1 MKNSHYIYGIL
12 FILLFFSI
20 ASCGGEKIEWQG
32 SIEEDNGIPV
42 VKNPK
47 EPIYTEDIVNFEEE
61 LVITEGEGKQYLFS
75 NLIDLAVN
83 DDETLY
89 ALDYQTADIKVFD
102 KDGQYIKTFG
112 KRGQGPGEFSRP
124 FLILISQ
131 QNEVVIYDIVNRRFS
146 YFTFEGEFIKDASTA
161 KYNFGLCGVDSTGN
175 ILGIIYDRNP
185 TNPVNALR
193 KFDPDLNFL
202 MTYVTSPYPDPQVYD
217 PFRPRPQW
225 TVTAD
230 DEVVYSFPKT
240 YEIRIFDSMGDEIRK
255 ITREYDPVRVTQEM
269 KDLVKKQAER
279 LGDEMRLEIPEYYPP
294 IRYISVDEK
303 KRIFV
308 HTSDIDEESGESNY
322 DVFDPEGKFIT
333 RVRFPALPQVWKNK
347 KLK

>member
-112 KRGQGPGEFSRP
+112 KRGQGPGEPAVAPHVRTIPASARSRRPGSPRTVMRVCQVP
-124 FLILISQ
+124 FHRSAPA
-131 QNEVVIYDIVNRRFS
+131 
-146 YFTFEGEFIKDASTA
+146 ASM
-161 KYNFGLCGVDSTGN
+161 
-175 ILGIIYDRNP
+175 DRG
-185 TNPVNALR
+185 A
-193 KFDPDLNFL
+193 
-202 MTYVTSPYPDPQVYD
+202 
-217 PFRPRPQW
+217 
-225 TVTAD
+225 
-230 DEVVYSFPKT
+230 
-240 YEIRIFDSMGDEIRK
+240 
-255 ITREYDPVRVTQEM
+255 
-269 KDLVKKQAER
+269 
-279 LGDEMRLEIPEYYPP
+279 
-294 IRYISVDEK
+294 
-303 KRIFV
+303 
-308 HTSDIDEESGESNY
+308 
-322 DVFDPEGKFIT
+322 
-333 RVRFPALPQVWKNK
+333 
-347 KLK
+347 